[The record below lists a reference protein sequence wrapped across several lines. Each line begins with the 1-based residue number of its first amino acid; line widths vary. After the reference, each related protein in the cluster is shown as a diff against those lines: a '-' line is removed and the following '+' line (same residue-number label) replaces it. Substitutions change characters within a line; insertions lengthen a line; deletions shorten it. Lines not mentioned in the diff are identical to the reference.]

1 MFIKSEI
8 FSNSFSI
15 ERNSLILVSIIVFS
29 LLTPS
34 LYASMCSSHSSD
46 ENESTN
52 KISYSTPCEISD
64 TVLMASSEEV
74 CMSLKEKISN
84 HDHD

>member
-1 MFIKSEI
+1 MIFII
-8 FSNSFSI
+8 FFSFISA
-15 ERNSLILVSIIVFS
+15 SS
-29 LLTPS
+29 
-34 LYASMCSSHSSD
+34 YASMCTSHSSND
-46 ENESTN
+46 VN
-52 KISYSTPCEISD
+52 KSSNKMSYSSPCEISD

>member
-1 MFIKSEI
+1 
-8 FSNSFSI
+8 
-15 ERNSLILVSIIVFS
+15 
-29 LLTPS
+29 
-34 LYASMCSSHSSD
+34 MCTAHSSD
-46 ENESTN
+46 DENISSN
-52 KISYSTPCEISD
+52 KMSYSTPCEISD

>member
-1 MFIKSEI
+1 MKTLRIILVTI
-8 FSNSFSI
+8 FSLMSSG
-15 ERNSLILVSIIVFS
+15 S
-29 LLTPS
+29 
-34 LYASMCSSHSSD
+34 YASMCTAHSSD
-46 ENESTN
+46 DENKSLN
-52 KISYSTPCEISD
+52 KMSYSTPCEISD

>member
-1 MFIKSEI
+1 MKTLRIILVTI
-8 FSNSFSI
+8 FSFITTSSF
-15 ERNSLILVSIIVFS
+15 
-29 LLTPS
+29 
-34 LYASMCSSHSSD
+34 ASMCTAHSSND
-46 ENESTN
+46 ENKSSN
-52 KISYSTPCEISD
+52 NMSYSTPCEISN

>member
-1 MFIKSEI
+1 MKTLRI
-8 FSNSFSI
+8 
-15 ERNSLILVSIIVFS
+15 ILVSIFS
-29 LLTPS
+29 LITTS
-34 LYASMCSSHSSD
+34 TYAGMCTVHSSD
-46 ENESTN
+46 DENKSSN
-52 KISYSTPCEISD
+52 KMSYSTPCVISD